1 MPMVIWMTSGTF
13 VELGE
18 IQKRGAFENIGSEAR
33 CNIVVNYTNDGSK
46 LTNLELT
53 GEDNAEGDAV
63 FLPAKKKAKKAKI
76 TAAEETQRH
85 SNAGSIATRG
95 ANIAAHTGRNGLP

>member
-1 MPMVIWMTSGTF
+1 MIIWMTSGTF

-53 GEDNAEGDAV
+53 GEANVEGDAV
-63 FLPAKKKAKKAKI
+63 YFPQKKGQEGQDNGGRRDLKTFKCWFDS
-76 TAAEETQRH
+76 H
-85 SNAGSIATRG
+85 TR
-95 ANIAAHTGRNGLP
+95 R